1 VIDLTD
7 LDNFAYGFPH
17 DLFAELRRER
27 SVFFHEPTE
36 RTPGGEGFW
45 VITRHADVLAAAA
58 HATALSSHCGGERA
72 SGGTLIEDLPDGLVA
87 GVLLNMMDDP
97 RHNRIR
103 RLALPCVT
111 PKALA
116 QLEADLTRRANSIV
130 EAAVDKGTCDFLVEV
145 AAELPLQ
152 AIAGLMGIP
161 QGDRHELFAWAEAM
175 LDYDDRQLGESTEA
189 TAAANAAM
197 FDYGR
202 RLLDGKRD
210 DDNEPG
216 DILAAV
222 MQHDVT
228 TELEQQMFFSLLVA
242 AGTETTRNS
251 IAVGLLAF
259 LDNWDQWLVVD
270 DDRSL
275 VPSAVEEI
283 LRWASSTTYN
293 RRTATRAIHV
303 DQHTIAAGDK
313 VTLWWASANRDE
325 HVFGDPFRFD
335 VRRDPNP
342 HLAFGHGTH
351 FCLGANLARL
361 EIRVML
367 AALFDQ
373 VAAIELA
380 GPPEWT
386 RTNKHTG
393 IRHLPVTITA
403 R

>member
-36 RTPGGEGFW
+36 RTPGGEGFC

-58 HATALSSHCGGERA
+58 HATALSSHCGGEHA

-259 LDNWDQWLVVD
+259 LTTGT
-270 DDRSL
+270 SG
-275 VPSAVEEI
+275 S
-283 LRWASSTTYN
+283 SSTTIEALSP
-293 RRTATRAIHV
+293 RPSRRSCDGRRRPRTTVAPPPERSMSTSTRSRPATRSRCGGRQRTATS
-303 DQHTIAAGDK
+303 TYSG
-313 VTLWWASANRDE
+313 
-325 HVFGDPFRFD
+325 
-335 VRRDPNP
+335 
-342 HLAFGHGTH
+342 
-351 FCLGANLARL
+351 
-361 EIRVML
+361 IRSGSTC
-367 AALFDQ
+367 
-373 VAAIELA
+373 AAIPIPTSHSA
-380 GPPEWT
+380 
-386 RTNKHTG
+386 
-393 IRHLPVTITA
+393 TA
-403 R
+403 RTSVSARTWRDSRSG